1 MTVIVQ
7 LSNLGIHYL
16 ANGKLIRYLLYTL
29 TGNLR
34 DVNQAIDTGD
44 DLRKGAE
51 VRDMILTGTTSPT

>member
-7 LSNLGIHYL
+7 LSDLGIHYL

-34 DVNQAIDTGD
+34 CESGH
-44 DLRKGAE
+44 RYRG
-51 VRDMILTGTTSPT
+51 